1 MTETAILLDEI
12 RRVISDWINENNA
25 SDVFD
30 GIFIFGSLIHR
41 DGRHFVPQGSMASDV
56 DLVLTI
62 RDDLPDAISRAQ
74 ALINI
79 RGAVQALEHSTATV
93 LKRATDEEIYSLLPL
108 TSYEVHQCIHKG
120 HDPKLFTSN
129 LFLNVITGVRVNGG
143 LANYVDYDYH
153 YENLEAFST
162 IRLCQSYR
170 NKYLRCNQVGVFAQ
184 GVFDGETIFPKEIMR
199 GAALLGFYESDRTD
213 ESRRTDLEAGQN
225 YLVNLLRDMTKQEP
239 DIRDLMDKVDGRGFA
254 RGTSDEL
261 SAEDMLLLHEIM
273 FDKARS
279 LVVPSIRD
287 SIREVIAAD
296 IIEAEDPND

>member
-12 RRVISDWINENNA
+12 REVISDWIESNNA
-25 SDVFD
+25 GEVFD
-30 GIFIFGSLIHR
+30 GVFIFGSLIHR

-62 RDDLPDAISRAQ
+62 RDELPNAIARAR
-74 ALINI
+74 ALMAI
-79 RGAVQALEHSTATV
+79 RAAVQALEQSTATV
-93 LKRATDEEIYSLLPL
+93 LKRATPEEIFSLLPL
-108 TSYEVHQCIHKG
+108 TSYEIHQCIHKG

-129 LFLNVITGVRVNGG
+129 LFLNVSTGEQVNGG

-153 YENLEAFST
+153 YENLEAFSA

-170 NKYLRCNQVGVFAQ
+170 NKYLRCNMIGEFAQ
-184 GVFDGETIFPKEIMR
+184 SGFNGETIFPKEIMR

-213 ESRRTDLEAGQN
+213 ESRRTDLEAGQS
-225 YLVNLLRDMTKQEP
+225 YLVDLLRGMAKQEP
-239 DIRDLMDKVDGRGFA
+239 EIDVLIDKIAGRGFA
-254 RGTSDEL
+254 RGNSEEL
-261 SAEDMLLLHEIM
+261 DAGDMLILHEIM

-287 SIREVIAAD
+287 SIREVIASD
-296 IIEAEDPND
+296 IIED